1 MAGEKFKVEEVFEA
15 NEEALGSLHKDSRWD
30 QQLKDFRDSNMV
42 LDRLFEMKM
51 KRAKSNNALGWVSHS
66 ADSQGQ
72 GLADSQ
78 GHSKM
83 MDAEACA
90 NHHLPGPVGDGDQEP
105 QRRGSSSAALCLT
118 MMVKLTLLRLSL
130 GRLPIGWELVIPEE
144 IHGAL
149 GLGIDLP

>member
-1 MAGEKFKVEEVFEA
+1 MFEA
-15 NEEALGSLHKDSRWD
+15 NEEALGSLHKDSKWD
-30 QQLKDFRDSNMV
+30 QQLKDFRDSNVV

-51 KRAKSNNALGWVSHS
+51 KRAKSNNASGWVSHS

-90 NHHLPGPVGDGDQEP
+90 NHHLPGPGGDGDQEP
-105 QRRGSSSAALCLT
+105 QRRGGRGRPGEWAGREGQGMQSSCSAGHQDS
-118 MMVKLTLLRLSL
+118 TLHWAWWRSE
-130 GRLPIGWELVIPEE
+130 GR
-144 IHGAL
+144 
-149 GLGIDLP
+149 

>member
-1 MAGEKFKVEEVFEA
+1 MFEA
-15 NEEALGSLHKDSRWD
+15 NEEALGLLHKDSKWD
-30 QQLKDFRDSNMV
+30 QQLKDFRDSNVV

-51 KRAKSNNALGWVSHS
+51 KRAKSNNASGWVSHS

-90 NHHLPGPVGDGDQEP
+90 NHHLPGPGGDGDQEP
-105 QRRGSSSAALCLT
+105 QRRG
-118 MMVKLTLLRLSL
+118 
-130 GRLPIGWELVIPEE
+130 G
-144 IHGAL
+144 
-149 GLGIDLP
+149 